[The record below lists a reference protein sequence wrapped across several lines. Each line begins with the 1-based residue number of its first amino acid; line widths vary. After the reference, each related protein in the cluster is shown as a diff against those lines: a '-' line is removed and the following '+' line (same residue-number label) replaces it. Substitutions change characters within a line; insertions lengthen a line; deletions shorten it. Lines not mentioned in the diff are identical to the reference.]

1 MVRAKVAL
9 VTGAGTG
16 IGKGIA
22 LAFGQQGAD
31 VVVHYN
37 TSAPGAAD
45 VAAQIRGY
53 GSHAMICQADLRDE
67 SAIQS
72 MFQLVVDQFGRV
84 DILVN
89 NSGVTLACSFLDLS
103 VEDWD
108 LVHGIN
114 LRGMFLCSQE
124 AVRDMIKRRWG
135 RIINISLIHAHST
148 LPGYVAY
155 AASKG
160 GVNQLTRAMAV
171 DLAPLGITVNAI
183 GPGGTEIEKFLT
195 LSDYDPGA
203 MTPQIPA
210 GRMGSPR
217 DIASMVLCLASESA
231 SWVTGQVLYVDG
243 GATVQHSVFPPP
255 LEAVS
260 KQYVIHTTKLLTTRD
275 LELCSSIAELNII
288 QNHKVEEKQ

>member
-135 RIINISLIHAHST
+135 RIINISSIHAHST

-243 GATVQHSVFPPP
+243 GATVQHSVFPPHWR
-255 LEAVS
+255 
-260 KQYVIHTTKLLTTRD
+260 QF
-275 LELCSSIAELNII
+275 
-288 QNHKVEEKQ
+288 QNNM